1 MYARLVTERLWL
13 RPLERA
19 DAAFIA
25 ALLGR
30 DWEAGRQ
37 LASMP
42 FPCTTLSVREWIA
55 LRTGP
60 GGTTF
65 AVLRQSDG
73 ALIGCA
79 GFGDDASAAELGYWI
94 GRPSWGHGFATEA
107 VRAVVGHARERGVE
121 ALMAHVF
128 LDNPASARV
137 LEKVGFTYRGVT
149 TGDYPLRGG
158 ARKTWEYGLGLR
170 GASRPRA
177 PRATEGGRRR

>member
-30 DWEAGRQ
+30 DWEAGKQ

-65 AVLRQSDG
+65 AVLPER
-73 ALIGCA
+73 
-79 GFGDDASAAELGYWI
+79 
-94 GRPSWGHGFATEA
+94 WG
-107 VRAVVGHARERGVE
+107 VDRLCR
-121 ALMAHVF
+121 L
-128 LDNPASARV
+128 
-137 LEKVGFTYRGVT
+137 
-149 TGDYPLRGG
+149 
-158 ARKTWEYGLGLR
+158 W
-170 GASRPRA
+170 
-177 PRATEGGRRR
+177 